1 MSNLKELTV
10 GSHLIF
16 KKEDGDDEECAK
28 IKSIEKDGYAVK
40 QYFNQMMVTGLVEFS
55 EVIRVASDEDLKNI
69 KGSKTF
75 DLKSNVRRASVV
87 GFQSNLMKD
96 RNNNNNNNNNNNK
109 RPGRLR
115 GLV

>member
-1 MSNLKELTV
+1 MSNLKELTI

-28 IKSIEKDGYAVK
+28 ITSVEKEGYVVK

-55 EVIRVASDEDLKNI
+55 EVLRVVTDDLKKI
-69 KGSKTF
+69 KGSKSF
-75 DLKSNVRRASVV
+75 DARSSSSRRASVV

-96 RNNNNNNNNNNNK
+96 RKNNNNNNNNNN

>member
-1 MSNLKELTV
+1 
-10 GSHLIF
+10 F

-28 IKSIEKDGYAVK
+28 ITSVEKEGYAVK
-40 QYFNQMMVTGLVEFS
+40 QYFNQMMVTGLVEFN
-55 EVIRVASDEDLKNI
+55 EVLRVATADDLKKI
-69 KGSKTF
+69 KGSKSF
-75 DLKSNVRRASVV
+75 DARSSVRRASVV

-96 RNNNNNNNNNNNK
+96 RKNNNNNNNNNNN